1 MEKHNKDLEMTKIV
15 IYFLQVTLMQ
25 TYANYWK
32 LKSKKDSPNVEY
44 NKIKKDYK
52 YGVDSFEATERAEEL
67 KEDIGNVYQSKNEI

>member
-1 MEKHNKDLEMTKIV
+1 M
-15 IYFLQVTLMQ
+15 
-25 TYANYWK
+25 
-32 LKSKKDSPNVEY
+32 EY